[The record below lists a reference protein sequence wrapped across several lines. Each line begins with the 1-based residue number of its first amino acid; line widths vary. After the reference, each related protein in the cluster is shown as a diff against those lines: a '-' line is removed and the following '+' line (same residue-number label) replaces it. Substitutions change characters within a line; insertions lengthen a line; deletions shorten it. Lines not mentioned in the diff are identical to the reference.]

1 MDLSMIFFLF
11 GIIWMNK
18 LYTNKDLLITARIFQ
33 DRPWLPQGIAGI
45 IFVKNLTQADFL
57 ENLICQEI
65 NGYWFSAT
73 YLICWLKLNTVKLHS
88 LRIWK

>member
-18 LYTNKDLLITARIFQ
+18 LYTNKDLLITRIFQ

-57 ENLICQEI
+57 EKLFCQT
-65 NGYWFSAT
+65 N
-73 YLICWLKLNTVKLHS
+73 
-88 LRIWK
+88 